1 MKDLQFEFSDTIGG
15 YVDSYDKATRT
26 FSIKTT
32 DGRSFSVKLSAN
44 VYAKLMRNLT
54 EPYLDS
60 TGQIEDLLKPGQY
73 LLAYGTFYPEKGSYA
88 FEAQEINFPGKKKDK
103 YRFEEPDWWVKQA
116 ASICDFFIKAQFGDE
131 AHIDYKNYRT
141 QISLAGSK
149 TATVRQETDTI
160 SRLVYGLASTYMLT
174 GEDKYL
180 EAAEK
185 GTQYLRDHMR
195 FYDTDENIVY
205 WYHGIDITG
214 TGTQGI
220 RLRVRRRLRRHSRV
234 RADLRAGR
242 PDPDLPHYWRSG
254 HHERHQDDHRPFR
267 PLLPDKKGGGYF
279 SHLDPDHARSA
290 QRKPGHNRA
299 QKLEFGGRPCAG
311 LLDQSLAGDRARGYY
326 ADFRQDTATTIAA
339 FSRLRPQPVCPGEV
353 P

>member
-26 FSIKTT
+26 FSMKTT

-73 LLAYGTFYPEKGSYA
+73 LLVYGTFYPEKGSYA

-103 YRFEEPDWWVKQA
+103 YRFEEPDWWIKQA

-141 QISLAGSK
+141 QISLAGAK
-149 TATVRQETDTI
+149 TATFRQETDTI

-195 FYDTDENIVY
+195 FYDTDENIIY
-205 WYHGIDITG
+205 WYHGVDTDGKTETKVFASEFGDDYDAIPAYEQIYALAGPTQTYRITG
-214 TGTQGI
+214 
-220 RLRVRRRLRRHSRV
+220 
-234 RADLRAGR
+234 
-242 PDPDLPHYWRSG
+242 DPTIMKDI
-254 HHERHQDDHRPFR
+254 QDDHRPVR
-267 PLLPDKKGGGYF
+267 PLLY
-279 SHLDPDHARSA
+279 
-290 QRKPGHNRA
+290 
-299 QKLEFGGRPCAG
+299 
-311 LLDQSLAGDRARGYY
+311 
-326 ADFRQDTATTIAA
+326 
-339 FSRLRPQPVCPGEV
+339 
-353 P
+353 